1 MYKSTL
7 SKEWLKEKKKG
18 TLVFE
23 DQKKVGEQIVK
34 AFSTKVLVTLCA
46 PPQWGK
52 TGVSLYVSYKMS
64 LNKTKDV
71 FYLTGMSDKT
81 WIEQTRER
89 VLPSWKRNVYHRN
102 TLQHLLVR
110 LLDMKINKKDKHI
123 LLIIDECHI
132 ANKTDNILNE
142 IMERL
147 HIRDIE
153 KLMKKDI
160 KILQISAT
168 PSNALVD
175 AERWSKYHQKIVPVI
190 SKDYVSFHSFIERE
204 KLKTPYELLD
214 LSQCERLLEHF
225 DRFPDKR
232 YHFVRV
238 SSKGPSG
245 KFKYGKV
252 KSNMRILCSR
262 NNFSLI
268 EMNGSVQKSEVNQIF
283 DSLKYEPTEHTIILI
298 KDMLGAAKTIDDSFI
313 GCVHESTPDK
323 KDYSS
328 EVQGLPGRLCG
339 WTKQKG
345 VHSPIIFC
353 NREIIETYLNLYDTE
368 FSYEND
374 DLIEWSDN
382 KVRIN
387 MKGEVIS
394 KRSYLSL
401 EDQ

>member
-1 MYKSTL
+1 MYKSVI
-7 SKEWLKEKKKG
+7 SKEWLQEKKKR

-23 DQKKVGEQIVK
+23 DQKKVGEKIVK
-34 AFSTKVLVTLCA
+34 AFSDKVLVTLCA

-89 VLPSWKRNVYHRN
+89 VLPSWKKNVYHRN
-102 TLQHLLVR
+102 TLHRLLSR
-110 LLDMKINKKDKHI
+110 LLDLKEKKKA
-123 LLIIDECHI
+123 ESW
-132 ANKTDNILNE
+132 TD
-142 IMERL
+142 
-147 HIRDIE
+147 
-153 KLMKKDI
+153 
-160 KILQISAT
+160 
-168 PSNALVD
+168 
-175 AERWSKYHQKIVPVI
+175 YHQKIVPII
-190 SKDYVSFHSFIERE
+190 SRNYVSFHSFMEKE

-214 LSQCERLLEHF
+214 FAQCERFIEHF
-225 DRFPDKR
+225 ERFPNKR
-232 YHFVRV
+232 YHFIRV

-245 KFKYGKV
+245 KFKYMKV
-252 KSNMRILCSR
+252 KSNMNILSSKK
-262 NNFSLI
+262 NYSLI
-268 EMNGSVQKSEVNQIF
+268 EMNGSVPKSEINSIF
-283 DSLKYEPTEHTIILI
+283 ESLSVQPNEHTIILI
-298 KDMLGAAKTIDDSFI
+298 KDMLGAAKTIDDKYI

-345 VHSPIIFC
+345 NDSPILFC

-368 FSYEND
+368 FSYNND
-374 DLIEWSDN
+374 DLIDWNDN
-382 KVRIN
+382 KVRVN

-394 KRSYLSL
+394 KKSYLSL
-401 EDQ
+401 ED

>member
-1 MYKSTL
+1 MYKSVI
-7 SKEWLKEKKKG
+7 SKEWLQEKKKG

-23 DQKKVGEQIVK
+23 DQKRVGEKIVK
-34 AFSTKVLVTLCA
+34 AFSDKVLVTLCA

-64 LNKTKDV
+64 LNKTKEV

-89 VLPSWKRNVYHRN
+89 VLPSWKKNVYHRN
-102 TLQHLLVR
+102 TLHRLLLR
-110 LLDMKINKKDKHI
+110 LLDLKEKKKDKHI

-142 IMERL
+142 IMETLNIKEIERL
-147 HIRDIE
+147 I
-153 KLMKKDI
+153 KKDI

-175 AERWSKYHQKIVPVI
+175 AESWTDYHQKIVPII
-190 SKDYVSFHSFIERE
+190 SRNYVSFHSFMEKE

-214 LSQCERLLEHF
+214 FAQCERFVEHF
-225 DRFPDKR
+225 ERFPNKR
-232 YHFVRV
+232 YHFIRV

-245 KFKYGKV
+245 KFKYMKV
-252 KSNMRILCSR
+252 KSNMNILSSKK
-262 NNFSLI
+262 NYSLI
-268 EMNGSVQKSEVNQIF
+268 EMNGSVPKSEINSIF
-283 DSLKYEPTEHTIILI
+283 ESLSVQPNEHTIIMI
-298 KDMLGAAKTIDDSFI
+298 KDMLGAAKTIDDKYI

-345 VHSPIIFC
+345 SDSPILFC

-368 FSYEND
+368 FSYDND
-374 DLIEWSDN
+374 DFIDWNDN
-382 KVRIN
+382 KVRVN
-387 MKGEVIS
+387 MKGEVVS
-394 KRSYLSL
+394 KKSYLSL
-401 EDQ
+401 ED